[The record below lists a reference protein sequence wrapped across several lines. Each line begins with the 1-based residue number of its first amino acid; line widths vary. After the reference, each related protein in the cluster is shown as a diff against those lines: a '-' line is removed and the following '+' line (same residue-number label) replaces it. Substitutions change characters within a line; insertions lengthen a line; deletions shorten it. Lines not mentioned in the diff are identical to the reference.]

1 MCMPWL
7 GHVDALV
14 EASGP
19 SLISS
24 LLKGIGGGRN
34 GSVGRTIQCANRVPS
49 PSPTAPSFAPNASI
63 AVSTHSRLTNGL
75 WYVMRFGSRCGKY
88 GARRGIARSRAQK
101 FGNPVRL
108 RLAAIRSIR
117 VTRFDE
123 SSSAAAHPPR
133 CHRRHPHGVTGDT
146 IRVSQ
151 ATPRYSSLSLLVL
164 RFLLSAVLYLVGFEL
179 ADGFVATSVLLLRTS
194 SRGMPR
200 SR

>member
-1 MCMPWL
+1 MGMPWL
-7 GHVDALV
+7 GHQVLV
-14 EASGP
+14 
-19 SLISS
+19 LSS
-24 LLKGIGGGRN
+24 LLLSCLYRN
-34 GSVGRTIQCANRVPS
+34 RGLVGTVRSDSLSNAQTTSFRHRLLP
-49 PSPTAPSFAPNASI
+49 PSFATNASI

-75 WYVMRFGSRCGKY
+75 WSVMRFGSRCGKY

-133 CHRRHPHGVTGDT
+133 CHRRHPT
-146 IRVSQ
+146 VSL

-194 SRGMPR
+194 SRGMP
-200 SR
+200 

>member
-1 MCMPWL
+1 MGMPWL
-7 GHVDALV
+7 GHQVLV
-14 EASGP
+14 
-19 SLISS
+19 LSS
-24 LLKGIGGGRN
+24 LLLSCLYRN
-34 GSVGRTIQCANRVPS
+34 RGLVGTVRSDSLSNAQTTSFRHRLLP
-49 PSPTAPSFAPNASI
+49 PSFATNASI
-63 AVSTHSRLTNGL
+63 AVSTHSRLKVYG
-75 WYVMRFGSRCGKY
+75 RCGKD

-133 CHRRHPHGVTGDT
+133 CHRRHPT
-146 IRVSQ
+146 VSL

>member
-1 MCMPWL
+1 MGMPWL
-7 GHVDALV
+7 GHQVLV
-14 EASGP
+14 
-19 SLISS
+19 LSS
-24 LLKGIGGGRN
+24 LLLSCLYRN
-34 GSVGRTIQCANRVPS
+34 RGLVGTVRSDSLSNVQTTSFRHRLLP
-49 PSPTAPSFAPNASI
+49 PSFATNASI

-75 WYVMRFGSRCGKY
+75 WSVMRFGSRCGKY